1 MNKKLIFKAL
11 SFLML
16 VSIVLAFCIIPAGA
30 EKEDTWEPF
39 PSEAGL
45 LPEDAQT
52 AFDAALAATDD
63 AVYTPVALLS
73 TQKAAGTNYC
83 ILCQI
88 SPTKAGSAPYWALVY
103 LAADLQ
109 GNAEVT
115 NVYELYIA
123 RHAYPTK

>member
-1 MNKKLIFKAL
+1 MNKKTIGKTL
-11 SFLML
+11 SLLML
-16 VSIVLAFCIIPAGA
+16 ISVVLILCIIPAAA
-30 EKEDTWEPF
+30 EEAAWEPV
-39 PSEAGL
+39 PCEAGT

-52 AFDAALAATDD
+52 AFDAALAAEDD

-83 ILCQI
+83 ILCRI
-88 SPTKAGSAPYWALVY
+88 SPAEADSAPYWALVY

-123 RHAYPTK
+123 RHASPET

>member
-1 MNKKLIFKAL
+1 MNKKALFRAL

-16 VSIVLAFCIIPAGA
+16 ISIVLTFCIIPAGA
-30 EKEDTWEPF
+30 EAEDTWEPVLC
-39 PSEAGL
+39 EAGF

-52 AFDAALAATDD
+52 AFDTALAAADD

-83 ILCQI
+83 ILCRI
-88 SPTKAGSAPYWALVY
+88 SPKKTDFSPYWALVY

-123 RHAYPTK
+123 RHAYPTN